1 MAQNGIRNLLENNPL
16 IPVVTFTNTDE
27 IDKCVA
33 KLKSEGIAC
42 MEITLRTAFAFDAID
57 YAKKRYGNEFAIGVG
72 TIVTRDQVENAKAH
86 EVDFMV
92 SPGISKSLA
101 PYFEQ
106 SQIPFIPGVATPSEI
121 IDGMQYEYDTFKFF
135 PANLY
140 GGIPALKT
148 FGQVFPGI
156 KFCPTGGIKADTYK
170 DFLALDNVIAV
181 GGSWMG

>member
-1 MAQNGIRNLLENNPL
+1 MPQNGIRNILQKNPL
-16 IPVVTFTNTDE
+16 IPVVTFNNTNEVDS
-27 IDKCVA
+27 CVS
-33 KLKSEGIAC
+33 KLKAEGIAC
-42 MEITLRTAFAFDAID
+42 MEITLRTDFAFDAIA
-57 YAKKRYGNEFAIGVG
+57 YAKKTYGKDFLVGVG
-72 TIVTRDQVENAKAH
+72 TIVSRSQVEKATAL

-92 SPGISKSLA
+92 SPGISRSLA

-121 IDGMQYEYDTFKFF
+121 IQGMQYGYDTFKFF

-148 FGQVFPGI
+148 FGQVFPEI
-156 KFCPTGGIKADTYK
+156 KFCPTGGINADTYK